1 MNKNLDI
8 TDQLENNRA
17 NTLPLIQLTQKK
29 ASKNDSPLEKEMRRF
44 NKLVKEL
51 EEQEKENERQ
61 KMEDEK
67 YQQLFFTKVQPLLIE
82 LAGTQLLFIERLEK
96 IFYANKFSKNMER
109 SFVAFAIPIL
119 LDAATYLDAAAEKM
133 NNYINWQTTLF
144 SKTEHA
150 PAVQEEDEET
160 YLDEDD
166 GYFEKQS
173 FSAEHNK
180 TKNSLADD
188 VEKKSISDLYKEL
201 AKLIHPDLEQDE
213 AIKYRKE
220 QLMKELT
227 AAKDKEDIH
236 AMLFIKQKA
245 DVINKTSSSEK
256 SYSLQLLKLYN
267 NSMKKK
273 LEALK
278 RQLQQ
283 KIFHSFGSKESFY
296 SHGKK
301 PLPVETRIKYD
312 ISNIKELQQN
322 LQANTRI
329 ISTAA
334 HLKELLL
341 HMCLATIAMC
351 LATFARI
358 LI

>member
-1 MNKNLDI
+1 MGKNLDI
-8 TDQLENNRA
+8 TEESGNDQSEI
-17 NTLPLIQLTQKK
+17 LPLIQLTQKK
-29 ASKNDSPLEKEMRRF
+29 ASKNDTPLEKEMRRF

-51 EEQEKENERQ
+51 EEQEKENEGQ
-61 KMEDEK
+61 KREDEK
-67 YQQLFFTKVQPLLIE
+67 YQQLFFSKVQPLLIE
-82 LAGTQLLFIERLEK
+82 LAHTQLLFIEKLEA

-119 LDAATYLDAAAEKM
+119 QDASVYLDAAKNKM
-133 NNYINWQTTLF
+133 DNYLNWQLTLF
-144 SKTEHA
+144 SKTEQV
-150 PAVQEEDEET
+150 PAVQHEDDEET
-160 YLDEDD
+160 YLNEFDPYSREQPFSRPNDE
-166 GYFEKQS
+166 
-173 FSAEHNK
+173 
-180 TKNSLADD
+180 TKKKLSDEM
-188 VEKKSISDLYKEL
+188 EKKSISELYKEL

-213 AIKYRKE
+213 AIRYRKE

-227 AAKDKEDIH
+227 AAKEKEDVH

-256 SYSLQLLKLYN
+256 TYSLQLLKLYN

-273 LEALK
+273 LDALK

-312 ISNIKELQQN
+312 INNIKELQQN

-329 ISTAA
+329 ISSAA
-334 HLKELLL
+334 HLKELLQQ
-341 HMCLATIAMC
+341 
-351 LATFARI
+351 
-358 LI
+358 

>member
-1 MNKNLDI
+1 MGKNLDI
-8 TDQLENNRA
+8 KEQMENDQA
-17 NTLPLIQLTQKK
+17 GILPLIQLTQKK
-29 ASKNDSPLEKEMRRF
+29 ASKNDTPLEKEMRRF

-51 EEQEKENERQ
+51 EEQEKENEGQ
-61 KMEDEK
+61 KIEDEK
-67 YQQLFFTKVQPLLIE
+67 YRKLFFSKVQPLLIE
-82 LAGTQLLFIERLEK
+82 LAHTQLMFIEKLEAV
-96 IFYANKFSKNMER
+96 FYANKFSKNMER

-119 LDAATYLDAAAEKM
+119 QDAAVYLDAAQNKM
-133 NNYINWQTTLF
+133 DNYLNWQLTLF
-144 SKTEHA
+144 SKMEQA
-150 PAVQEEDEET
+150 PALQQEEDEET
-160 YLDEDD
+160 YLNEDD
-166 GYFEKQS
+166 SYSREQP
-173 FSAEHNK
+173 FSRSNDE
-180 TKNSLADD
+180 TKKKLADD
-188 VEKKSISDLYKEL
+188 MERKSIAELYKEL
-201 AKLIHPDLEQDE
+201 AKLIHPDLEQNE
-213 AIKYRKE
+213 AIRYRKE

-227 AAKDKEDIH
+227 AAKEKEDIH

-312 ISNIKELQQN
+312 INNIKELQQN

-329 ISTAA
+329 ISSAA
-334 HLKELLL
+334 HLKELLQQ
-341 HMCLATIAMC
+341 
-351 LATFARI
+351 
-358 LI
+358 

>member
-1 MNKNLDI
+1 M
-8 TDQLENNRA
+8 
-17 NTLPLIQLTQKK
+17 
-29 ASKNDSPLEKEMRRF
+29 
-44 NKLVKEL
+44 
-51 EEQEKENERQ
+51 
-61 KMEDEK
+61 
-67 YQQLFFTKVQPLLIE
+67 
-82 LAGTQLLFIERLEK
+82 FIEKLEAV
-96 IFYANKFSKNMER
+96 FYANKFSKNMER

-119 LDAATYLDAAAEKM
+119 QDAAVYLDAAQNKM
-133 NNYINWQTTLF
+133 DNYLNWQLTLF
-144 SKTEHA
+144 SKMEQA
-150 PAVQEEDEET
+150 PALQQEEDEET
-160 YLDEDD
+160 YLNEDD
-166 GYFEKQS
+166 SYSREQP
-173 FSAEHNK
+173 FSRSNDE
-180 TKNSLADD
+180 TKKKLADD
-188 VEKKSISDLYKEL
+188 MERKSIAELYKEL
-201 AKLIHPDLEQDE
+201 AKLIHPDLEQNE
-213 AIKYRKE
+213 AIRYRKE

-227 AAKDKEDIH
+227 AAKEKEDIH

-312 ISNIKELQQN
+312 INNIKELQQN

-329 ISTAA
+329 ISSAT
-334 HLKELLL
+334 HLKELLQQ
-341 HMCLATIAMC
+341 
-351 LATFARI
+351 
-358 LI
+358 

>member
-8 TDQLENNRA
+8 TDQSENEQSG
-17 NTLPLIQLTQKK
+17 TLALLQPITKK
-29 ASKNDSPLEKEMRRF
+29 ASKNDTPLEKEMRRF

-67 YQQLFFTKVQPLLIE
+67 YQQLFFTKVHPLLIE
-82 LAGTQLLFIERLEK
+82 LAHTQLLFIEKLEE

-119 LDAATYLDAAAEKM
+119 QDAANYLDAAAEKM
-133 NNYINWQTTLF
+133 NNYINWQMTLF
-144 SKTEHA
+144 PKSEHA
-150 PAVQEEDEET
+150 PVVQEDEET
-160 YLDEDD
+160 YLDEEDD
-166 GYFEKQS
+166 YSREQS
-173 FSAEHNK
+173 FSRPHDE
-180 TKNSLADD
+180 TKKKLADD
-188 VEKKSISDLYKEL
+188 IEKKSISELYKEL

-227 AAKDKEDIH
+227 AAKDKEDVH

-296 SHGKK
+296 SHGRK
-301 PLPVETRIKYD
+301 PLQVDTRIKYD
-312 ISNIKELQQN
+312 INNINQLQQN

-329 ISTAA
+329 ISSAA
-334 HLKELLL
+334 HLKELLQQV
-341 HMCLATIAMC
+341 
-351 LATFARI
+351 
-358 LI
+358 

>member
-1 MNKNLDI
+1 MDKNLD
-8 TDQLENNRA
+8 TTEQLENDQA
-17 NTLPLIQLTQKK
+17 AILPLIPLTQKK
-29 ASKNDSPLEKEMRRF
+29 TSKNDTPLEKEIRRF

-61 KMEDEK
+61 KREDEK
-67 YQQLFFTKVQPLLIE
+67 YQQLFFSKVQPLLIE
-82 LAGTQLLFIERLEK
+82 LAHTQLMFIEKLEAV
-96 IFYANKFSKNMER
+96 FYANKFSKNMER

-119 LDAATYLDAAAEKM
+119 QDAAVYLDAAKDKM
-133 NNYINWQTTLF
+133 DNFLNWQLTLF
-144 SKTEHA
+144 SKMEQA
-150 PAVQEEDEET
+150 PALQKEEDEET
-160 YLDEDD
+160 YLNDDD
-166 GYFEKQS
+166 GYSSQQA
-173 FSAEHNK
+173 FSQPNDESK
-180 TKNSLADD
+180 KRLTDD
-188 VEKKSISDLYKEL
+188 MEKKSIAELYKEL

-213 AIKYRKE
+213 AIRYRKE

-227 AAKDKEDIH
+227 AAKENEDIH
-236 AMLFIKQKA
+236 AMLFIRQKA
-245 DVINKTSSSEK
+245 DVINKTSPSEK

-278 RQLQQ
+278 RELQQ

-312 ISNIKELQQN
+312 INTIKELQQN

-329 ISTAA
+329 ISSAA
-334 HLKELLL
+334 HLKEMLQQ
-341 HMCLATIAMC
+341 
-351 LATFARI
+351 
-358 LI
+358 

>member
-1 MNKNLDI
+1 MGKNLNIKEQIENEQVDI
-8 TDQLENNRA
+8 
-17 NTLPLIQLTQKK
+17 LPLIQLTQKK
-29 ASKNDSPLEKEMRRF
+29 ASKNDTPLEKEMRRF

-51 EEQEKENERQ
+51 EEQKKENEVQRI
-61 KMEDEK
+61 EDEK
-67 YQQLFFTKVQPLLIE
+67 YQQLFFSKVQPLLIE
-82 LAGTQLLFIERLEK
+82 LAHTQLLFIEKLEA

-109 SFVAFAIPIL
+109 SFVAFAITIL
-119 LDAATYLDAAAEKM
+119 QDAAVYLDAAKNKM
-133 NNYINWQTTLF
+133 DNYLNWQLTLF
-144 SKTEHA
+144 SKTEQA
-150 PAVQEEDEET
+150 PALKLEEDEET
-160 YLDEDD
+160 YLNEDD
-166 GYFEKQS
+166 AYSREQP
-173 FSAEHNK
+173 FSRSNDE
-180 TKNSLADD
+180 TKKKLSDD
-188 VEKKSISDLYKEL
+188 MEKKSISELYKEL

-213 AIKYRKE
+213 AIRYRKE

-227 AAKDKEDIH
+227 AAKEKEDIH

-256 SYSLQLLKLYN
+256 IYSLQLLKLYN

-312 ISNIKELQQN
+312 INNIKDLQQN

-329 ISTAA
+329 ISSAA
-334 HLKELLL
+334 HLKELLQQ
-341 HMCLATIAMC
+341 
-351 LATFARI
+351 
-358 LI
+358 

>member
-1 MNKNLDI
+1 MGKNLDI
-8 TDQLENNRA
+8 KEQMENKQA
-17 NTLPLIQLTQKK
+17 GILPLIQLTQKK
-29 ASKNDSPLEKEMRRF
+29 ASKNDTPLEKEMRRF

-51 EEQEKENERQ
+51 EEQEKENEGQ
-61 KMEDEK
+61 KIEDEK
-67 YQQLFFTKVQPLLIE
+67 YRQLFFSKVQPLLIE
-82 LAGTQLLFIERLEK
+82 LAHTQLMFIEKLEAVV
-96 IFYANKFSKNMER
+96 YANKFSKNMER
-109 SFVAFAIPIL
+109 SFVAFAITIL
-119 LDAATYLDAAAEKM
+119 QDAAVYLDAAQNKM
-133 NNYINWQTTLF
+133 DNYLNWQLTLF
-144 SKTEHA
+144 SKTEQT
-150 PAVQEEDEET
+150 PALQQEEDEET
-160 YLDEDD
+160 YLNEDD
-166 GYFEKQS
+166 SYSREQP
-173 FSAEHNK
+173 FSRPNDE
-180 TKNSLADD
+180 TKKKLADD
-188 VEKKSISDLYKEL
+188 MEKKSIAELYKEL

-213 AIKYRKE
+213 AIRYRKE

-227 AAKDKEDIH
+227 AAKEKEDIH

-273 LEALK
+273 LEALR

-312 ISNIKELQQN
+312 INNIKELQQN

-329 ISTAA
+329 ISTSA
-334 HLKELLL
+334 HLKELLQQ
-341 HMCLATIAMC
+341 
-351 LATFARI
+351 
-358 LI
+358 

>member
-1 MNKNLDI
+1 MGKNLDI
-8 TDQLENNRA
+8 KEQMENEQPGI
-17 NTLPLIQLTQKK
+17 LPLIQLTQKK
-29 ASKNDSPLEKEMRRF
+29 ASKNDTPLEKEMRRF

-51 EEQEKENERQ
+51 EEQEKENEGQ
-61 KMEDEK
+61 KREDEK
-67 YQQLFFTKVQPLLIE
+67 YQQLFFSKVQPLLIE
-82 LAGTQLLFIERLEK
+82 LAHTQLLFIEKLEA

-119 LDAATYLDAAAEKM
+119 QDAAVYLDAAKNKM
-133 NNYINWQTTLF
+133 DNYLNWQLTLF
-144 SKTEHA
+144 SKTEQT
-150 PAVQEEDEET
+150 PALQQEDEET
-160 YLDEDD
+160 FLNEDD
-166 GYFEKQS
+166 SYSREQP
-173 FSAEHNK
+173 FSWPNDE
-180 TKNSLADD
+180 TKKKLADD
-188 VEKKSISDLYKEL
+188 MEKKSIAELYKEL

-213 AIKYRKE
+213 AIRYRKE

-227 AAKDKEDIH
+227 AAKEKEDIH

-273 LEALK
+273 LEVLK
-278 RQLQQ
+278 RELQQ
-283 KIFHSFGSKESFY
+283 KIFHSFGSKESFF

-312 ISNIKELQQN
+312 MNNIKELHQN

-334 HLKELLL
+334 HLKELLQQ
-341 HMCLATIAMC
+341 
-351 LATFARI
+351 
-358 LI
+358 

>member
-1 MNKNLDI
+1 MGKNLDI
-8 TDQLENNRA
+8 KEQMENKQA
-17 NTLPLIQLTQKK
+17 GILPLIQLTQKK
-29 ASKNDSPLEKEMRRF
+29 ASKNDTPLEKEMRRF

-51 EEQEKENERQ
+51 EEQEKENEGQ
-61 KMEDEK
+61 KIEDEK
-67 YQQLFFTKVQPLLIE
+67 YRQLFFSKVQPLLIE
-82 LAGTQLLFIERLEK
+82 LAHTQLMFIEKLEAV
-96 IFYANKFSKNMER
+96 FYANKFSKNMER
-109 SFVAFAIPIL
+109 SFVAFAITIL
-119 LDAATYLDAAAEKM
+119 QDAAVYLDAAQNKM
-133 NNYINWQTTLF
+133 DNYLNWQLTLF
-144 SKTEHA
+144 SKTEQT
-150 PAVQEEDEET
+150 PALQQEEDEET
-160 YLDEDD
+160 YLNEDD
-166 GYFEKQS
+166 SYSREQP
-173 FSAEHNK
+173 FSRPNDE
-180 TKNSLADD
+180 TKKKLADD
-188 VEKKSISDLYKEL
+188 MEKKSIAELYKEL

-213 AIKYRKE
+213 AIRYRKE

-227 AAKDKEDIH
+227 AAKEKEDIH

-273 LEALK
+273 LEALR

-312 ISNIKELQQN
+312 INNIKELQQN

-329 ISTAA
+329 ISTSA
-334 HLKELLL
+334 HLKELLQQ
-341 HMCLATIAMC
+341 
-351 LATFARI
+351 
-358 LI
+358 

>member
-1 MNKNLDI
+1 MGKNLDI
-8 TDQLENNRA
+8 KEQMENEQA
-17 NTLPLIQLTQKK
+17 GILPLIQLTQKK
-29 ASKNDSPLEKEMRRF
+29 ASKNDTPLEKEMRRF

-51 EEQEKENERQ
+51 EEQEKENEVQ

-67 YQQLFFTKVQPLLIE
+67 YRKLFFSKVQPLLIE
-82 LAGTQLLFIERLEK
+82 LAHTQLMFIEKLEAV
-96 IFYANKFSKNMER
+96 FYANKFSKNMER

-119 LDAATYLDAAAEKM
+119 QDAAVYLDAAQNKM
-133 NNYINWQTTLF
+133 DNYLNWQLTLF
-144 SKTEHA
+144 SKMEQA
-150 PAVQEEDEET
+150 PALQQEEDEET
-160 YLDEDD
+160 YLNEDD
-166 GYFEKQS
+166 SYSREQP
-173 FSAEHNK
+173 FSRPNDE
-180 TKNSLADD
+180 TKKKLADD
-188 VEKKSISDLYKEL
+188 MEKKSIAELYKEL
-201 AKLIHPDLEQDE
+201 AKLIHPDLEQNE
-213 AIKYRKE
+213 AIRYRKE

-227 AAKDKEDIH
+227 AAKEKEDIH

-256 SYSLQLLKLYN
+256 TYSLQLLKLYN

-301 PLPVETRIKYD
+301 PLPVETRIKFD
-312 ISNIKELQQN
+312 INNIKELQQN

-329 ISTAA
+329 ISTSA
-334 HLKELLL
+334 HLKELLQQ
-341 HMCLATIAMC
+341 
-351 LATFARI
+351 
-358 LI
+358 

>member
-1 MNKNLDI
+1 MGKNLDI
-8 TDQLENNRA
+8 KEQMENEQA
-17 NTLPLIQLTQKK
+17 GILPLIQLTQKK
-29 ASKNDSPLEKEMRRF
+29 ASKNDTPLEKEMRRF

-51 EEQEKENERQ
+51 EEQEKENEVQ

-67 YQQLFFTKVQPLLIE
+67 YRKLFFSKVQPLLIE
-82 LAGTQLLFIERLEK
+82 LAHTQLMFIEKLEAV
-96 IFYANKFSKNMER
+96 FYANKFSKNMER

-119 LDAATYLDAAAEKM
+119 QDAAVYLDAAQNKM
-133 NNYINWQTTLF
+133 DNYLNWQLTLF
-144 SKTEHA
+144 SKMEQA
-150 PAVQEEDEET
+150 PALQQEEDEET
-160 YLDEDD
+160 YLNEDD
-166 GYFEKQS
+166 SYSREQP
-173 FSAEHNK
+173 FSRPNDE
-180 TKNSLADD
+180 TKKKLADD
-188 VEKKSISDLYKEL
+188 MEKKSIAELYKEL
-201 AKLIHPDLEQDE
+201 AKLIHPDLEQNE
-213 AIKYRKE
+213 AIRYRKE

-227 AAKDKEDIH
+227 AAKEKEDIH

-256 SYSLQLLKLYN
+256 TYSLQLLKLYN

-301 PLPVETRIKYD
+301 PLPVETRIKFD
-312 ISNIKELQQN
+312 INNIKELQQN

-329 ISTAA
+329 ISSAA
-334 HLKELLL
+334 HLKELLQQ
-341 HMCLATIAMC
+341 
-351 LATFARI
+351 
-358 LI
+358 

>member
-1 MNKNLDI
+1 MDKNLDI
-8 TDQLENNRA
+8 TEQLENDRA
-17 NTLPLIQLTQKK
+17 DILPLIQLTQKK
-29 ASKNDSPLEKEMRRF
+29 ASKNDTPLEKEMRRF

-51 EEQEKENERQ
+51 EEQEKENEGQ

-67 YQQLFFTKVQPLLIE
+67 YQQLFFSKVQPLLIE
-82 LAGTQLLFIERLEK
+82 LAHTQLLFIEKLEA
-96 IFYANKFSKNMER
+96 IFYDNKFSKNMER

-119 LDAATYLDAAAEKM
+119 QAASVYLDAAKNKM
-133 NNYINWQTTLF
+133 DNYLNWQLTLF
-144 SKTEHA
+144 SKTEQV
-150 PAVQEEDEET
+150 PALQLEEDEET
-160 YLDEDD
+160 YLNEDD
-166 GYFEKQS
+166 AYSREQPFIRSNDE
-173 FSAEHNK
+173 
-180 TKNSLADD
+180 TKKKLADD
-188 VEKKSISDLYKEL
+188 MEKKSISKLYKEL
-201 AKLIHPDLEQDE
+201 AKLIHPDLEPDE
-213 AIKYRKE
+213 AIRYRKE

-227 AAKDKEDIH
+227 AAKEKEDVH

-256 SYSLQLLKLYN
+256 TYSLQLLKLYN

-273 LEALK
+273 LQALR

-312 ISNIKELQQN
+312 INNIKELQQN

-329 ISTAA
+329 ISSAA
-334 HLKELLL
+334 HLKELLQQ
-341 HMCLATIAMC
+341 
-351 LATFARI
+351 
-358 LI
+358 

>member
-1 MNKNLDI
+1 MGKNLDI
-8 TDQLENNRA
+8 TEQMENDQVHI
-17 NTLPLIQLTQKK
+17 LPLIQLTQKK
-29 ASKNDSPLEKEMRRF
+29 ASKNDTPLEKEIRRF

-51 EEQEKENERQ
+51 EEQEKENEGQ
-61 KMEDEK
+61 KREDEK
-67 YQQLFFTKVQPLLIE
+67 YRQLFFSKVQPLLIE
-82 LAGTQLLFIERLEK
+82 LAHTQLLFIEKLEA

-119 LDAATYLDAAAEKM
+119 QDAAVYLDTAKNKM
-133 NNYINWQTTLF
+133 DNYLNWQLTLF
-144 SKTEHA
+144 SKTEQV
-150 PAVQEEDEET
+150 PALQQEEEEET
-160 YLDEDD
+160 YLNEDD
-166 GYFEKQS
+166 SYSREQP
-173 FSAEHNK
+173 FSRSNDE
-180 TKNSLADD
+180 TKKKLADD
-188 VEKKSISDLYKEL
+188 MEKKSIAELYKEL
-201 AKLIHPDLEQDE
+201 AKLIHPDLEQNE
-213 AIKYRKE
+213 AIRYRKE
-220 QLMKELT
+220 ELMKELT
-227 AAKDKEDIH
+227 AAKEKEDIH

-312 ISNIKELQQN
+312 INNIKELQQN

-329 ISTAA
+329 ISSAA
-334 HLKELLL
+334 HLKELLQQ
-341 HMCLATIAMC
+341 
-351 LATFARI
+351 
-358 LI
+358 